1 MTEKI
6 SVLRVPEDFL
16 VDQNY
21 GDEKFSARIDFK
33 IEWPVGFDIANNL
46 NNALVIQRFL
56 SAFSVMQS
64 SRLIWSDEA
73 ISLIKTNASASMLLC
88 CIICLDEVTHLSANL
103 SEMRPAAI
111 NALREK
117 VDQSRIEPDWFSGSS
132 GIVCADFIDKGWHYN
147 LYSEQGKLRSRGDIE
162 DLLNPIILARVEGLK
177 DAESIK
183 LWKDSLVSVVYELFE
198 NTHVHARFDFDGNT
212 IKKNVIRTLIIRGT
226 KEFTG
231 GNSKKITP
239 RAYRDCLE
247 ISVLDSGIGFFGSSF
262 KKPISHDVDLNKE
275 WLNVRKC
282 LEKRVDEELP
292 RPSHRG
298 IGLYEVLRALHF
310 LKGAIQIRSGNTFGY
325 RSFFPGDVQ
334 QQMES
339 KESKQRPGMPK
350 SRLLD
355 FVDPYRPTP
364 TRNTLVTG
372 VVARTIVPLVWS

>member
-21 GDEKFSARIDFK
+21 DDEKFSPKIDFK

-56 SAFSVMQS
+56 SAFSVMQP

-88 CIICLDEVTHLSANL
+88 CIICLGEVTHLSANL
-103 SEMRPAAI
+103 SEIRPPTI

-198 NTHVHARFDFDGNT
+198 NTHVHARFDFDGKT
-212 IKKNVIRTLIIRGT
+212 IKKNVIRTLIVRGT

-292 RPSHRG
+292 LPSHRG